1 MISNKTFKRSNC
13 ARQSVSHWWTGREVS
28 AANRNESNYGR
39 LKAGFRLRSYSPCI
53 QPVNIDRSLATIW
66 WLVEVLLYVHRS
78 RRFIRDGSPGPRL
91 QHSSWA
97 LKQISLASRPQL
109 LSSVQMVVKCC
120 LMSSDISWHIIRDK
134 LWPMPKH
141 GSINLY
147 VHGNQ
152 KARWDGQPR
161 TATSTLTQLLNY
173 VQMVVRL
180 KAFENRTVGG
190 GA

>member
-1 MISNKTFKRSNC
+1 
-13 ARQSVSHWWTGREVS
+13 
-28 AANRNESNYGR
+28 
-39 LKAGFRLRSYSPCI
+39 
-53 QPVNIDRSLATIW
+53 
-66 WLVEVLLYVHRS
+66 
-78 RRFIRDGSPGPRL
+78 
-91 QHSSWA
+91 
-97 LKQISLASRPQL
+97 
-109 LSSVQMVVKCC
+109 
-120 LMSSDISWHIIRDK
+120 
-134 LWPMPKH
+134 MPKH